1 MVTTGSIA
9 SGAATDAGL
18 IAASIAI
25 FGFLAHAWPAL
36 SHASEA
42 NIRWATAV
50 GGLIGCVFA
59 FAVIFLSA
67 AID

>member
-1 MVTTGSIA
+1 VVIADSIA
-9 SGAATDAGL
+9 TSAATGTGL

-36 SHASEA
+36 SRAPEA

-50 GGLIGCVFA
+50 GGLIGCVLA
-59 FAVIFLSA
+59 FAV
-67 AID
+67 